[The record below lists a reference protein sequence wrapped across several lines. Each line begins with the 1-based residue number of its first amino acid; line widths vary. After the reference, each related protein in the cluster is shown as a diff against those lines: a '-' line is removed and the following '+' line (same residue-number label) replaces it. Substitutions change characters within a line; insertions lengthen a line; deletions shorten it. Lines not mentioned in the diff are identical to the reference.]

1 MEKVET
7 MEDQAICANT
17 ASGMQAFMT
26 SIITAAWSGIY
37 FKNPGFKSDKRLWNI
52 GRSRS
57 GKNRLIHSAIT
68 LEKHGSERGNPNGQ
82 LFQRF

>member
-26 SIITAAWSGIY
+26 SRIIAAWSGIY
-37 FKNPGFKSDKRLWNI
+37 FKSPGFKSGKHLWNI
-52 GRSRS
+52 GRNIS
-57 GKNRLIHSAIT
+57 GKNRLIHSAIV
-68 LEKHGSERGNPNGQ
+68 LEKHGS
-82 LFQRF
+82 